1 MQESCDRWSEKEG
14 EPSIRHGDRLGRGQ
28 AEGPGGA
35 PGEVMA
41 TAPSLGGGR
50 DKPRYSLRLT
60 PSRSS
65 VLRLFP

>member
-1 MQESCDRWSEKEG
+1 MQKSRDRRSEKEG
-14 EPSIRHGDRLGRGQ
+14 EPSIRHRDRLGRGQ

-41 TAPSLGGGR
+41 TAPSPGGEN
-50 DKPRYSLRLT
+50 DKPRYSLRIT

-65 VLRLFP
+65 VLQPFP